1 MGKRPSPPSETD
13 LASVPVFPL
22 PDLVVF
28 PGAEV
33 PLHFFEPRYRA
44 LAEDAVATN
53 GLFATVQL
61 EPGWQNDYYG
71 RPRFRDVG
79 TLGRIIAHRNR
90 PDGTLD
96 VVFRGLARGRLEE
109 LVPSERGYRLARVQP
124 LADVGIDR
132 VAASSLATLRAVA
145 QSLAAIVRKRHPDFS
160 LGIEHLR
167 SPADLVDAL
176 AHRVVTTPEERQR
189 LLETLDVRVRIA
201 RLVELVGDIL
211 LQFGAR
217 NETKN

>member
-1 MGKRPSPPSETD
+1 MRTHRSRPSAAE

-44 LAEDAVATN
+44 LAEDAVASN
-53 GLFATVQL
+53 GLVATVQL
-61 EPGWQNDYYG
+61 EPGWQSDYYG
-71 RPRFRDVG
+71 TPKIRDVG
-79 TLGRIIAHRNR
+79 TLGRIVAHRTR
-90 PDGTLD
+90 PDGTHD
-96 VVFRGLARGRLEE
+96 VVFRGLSRGRLEE
-109 LVPSERGYRLARVQP
+109 LGASERGYRCARVQP
-124 LADVGIDR
+124 LSDIGIDR
-132 VAASSLATLRAVA
+132 VAASSLATLVACA

-160 LGIEHLR
+160 LGVEHLR

-176 AHRVVTTPEERQR
+176 AHRVVTVPEERQR
-189 LLETLDVRVRIA
+189 LLETLDVRVRVA
-201 RLVELVGDIL
+201 RLVEIVGDIV

-217 NETKN
+217 SEVEN

>member
-1 MGKRPSPPSETD
+1 MASPRRQPTEAD
-13 LASVPVFPL
+13 LAEIPVFPL
-22 PDLVVF
+22 PDFVVF

-44 LAEDAVATN
+44 LAEDAIAGN
-53 GLFATVQL
+53 GLVATVQL
-61 EPGWQNDYYG
+61 EPGWQKDYYG
-71 RPRFRDVG
+71 RPAFHEIG
-79 TLGRIIAHRNR
+79 TLGRIVAHRAR

-96 VVFRGLARGRLEE
+96 VVFRGLARGRLTERE
-109 LVPSERGYRLARVQP
+109 PNERGYRCAKVEP

-132 VAASSLATLRAVA
+132 ISASSLATLRAVA

-160 LGIEHLR
+160 LGVEHLR

-176 AHRVVTTPEERQR
+176 AHRVVTVPEERQR
-189 LLETLDVRVRIA
+189 LLETLDVRVRVA
-201 RLVELVGDIL
+201 RLVELVGDIV

-217 NETKN
+217 NEAKN

>member
-1 MGKRPSPPSETD
+1 MPKRRSRPTEAD
-13 LASVPVFPL
+13 LARVPVFPL
-22 PDLVVF
+22 PDFVVF

-44 LAEDAVATN
+44 LAEDVIAGN
-53 GLFATVQL
+53 GLLATARL
-61 EPGWQNDYYG
+61 EPGWQTDYYG
-71 RPRFRDVG
+71 HPPFRSVG
-79 TLGRIIAHRNR
+79 TLGRIVAHRHR

-96 VVFRGLARGRLEE
+96 VVFLGLSRGRLTESA
-109 LVPSERGYRLARVQP
+109 PSDRGYRLARVELLP
-124 LADVGIDR
+124 DVGIDR

-145 QSLAAIVRKRHPDFS
+145 QSLASVVRKRHPDFS

-176 AHRVVTTPEERQR
+176 AHRVVSLPDERQR
-189 LLETLDVRVRIA
+189 LLETLDVRVRVA
-201 RLVELVGDIL
+201 RLVELVGEIV

-217 NETKN
+217 SDAKN

>member
-1 MGKRPSPPSETD
+1 MASRRLPPTEAD
-13 LASVPVFPL
+13 LAEVPVFPL
-22 PDLVVF
+22 PDFVVF

-44 LAEDAVATN
+44 LAEDVIAGN
-53 GLFATVQL
+53 GLLATAQL
-61 EPGWQNDYYG
+61 EPGWQTDYYG
-71 RPRFRDVG
+71 RPAFHDVG
-79 TLGRIIAHRNR
+79 TLGRIVAHRAR

-96 VVFRGLARGRLEE
+96 VVFRGLSRGRLVERE
-109 LVPSERGYRLARVQP
+109 PSERGYRLASVQL

-145 QSLAAIVRKRHPDFS
+145 QSLASIVRKRHPDFS

-176 AHRVVTTPEERQR
+176 AHRVVSVPDERQR

-201 RLVELVGDIL
+201 RLVELVGDTV

-217 NETKN
+217 NDAKN